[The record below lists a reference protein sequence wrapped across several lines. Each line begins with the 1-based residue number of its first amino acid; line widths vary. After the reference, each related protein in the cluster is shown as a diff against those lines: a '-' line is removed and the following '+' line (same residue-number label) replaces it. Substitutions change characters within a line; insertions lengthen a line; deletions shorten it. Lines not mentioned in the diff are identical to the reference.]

1 MSRLAAAALS
11 FATEP
16 SPAPTEIELRP
27 GLEEWQVS
35 PGLVGFLVTFA
46 LAVACVLL
54 FLNMSRHLRQARHNA
69 ERAGLPVPKQ
79 EVIGVRRDGTV
90 GSVPAVG
97 ADGPART
104 QRPDRDED
112 GSAGPEPEPSASPS
126 GGDTTGGSPSGG
138 SSGGSDGGSSDTGG
152 GGGGD

>member
-11 FATEP
+11 FATDP

-54 FLNMSRHLRQARHNA
+54 FLNMSRHLRRTRHNA
-69 ERAGLPVPKQ
+69 ERAGLPVPQQ
-79 EVIGVRRDGTV
+79 EVIGFRRDGTV
-90 GSVPAVG
+90 GPVPAG
-97 ADGPART
+97 ETDGPGRAQRT
-104 QRPDRDED
+104 DGDEGGTD
-112 GSAGPEPEPSASPS
+112 APAPEPSASPS
-126 GGDTTGGSPSGG
+126 GSDTGGS
-138 SSGGSDGGSSDTGG
+138 SDGGSSDSG